1 MAPFVPAPTLGY
13 GAASGQESFEGLLP
27 PPPSPPAQPSLC
39 FWQGSCLF
47 LFLLALLGCAIGAK
61 CGPGPPAACP
71 SSVYPTTSVLRS
83 GGRSPVYRVTLRETA
98 LLASASG
105 RPNLE
110 GWTWK
115 AWASEPCHAPRV
127 KVAINQRSPPLA
139 QSPGN
144 LFPGPGRLSK
154 PWPAQPQCCWLRF
167 PHFLVFSSPCCP
179 RRCLLSGP
187 APTRPELDPR
197 EGECWKGG
205 QGGGTGDREAA

>member
-1 MAPFVPAPTLGY
+1 MRPWASCSLSILCLPYHLCPRVGREKPTLPGNLERDCP
-13 GAASGQESFEGLLP
+13 SGFCIRKAKLRRLDWEGLGLRALP
-27 PPPSPPAQPSLC
+27 CPPNEGGDKPAL
-39 FWQGSCLF
+39 
-47 LFLLALLGCAIGAK
+47 
-61 CGPGPPAACP
+61 
-71 SSVYPTTSVLRS
+71 
-83 GGRSPVYRVTLRETA
+83 
-98 LLASASG
+98 
-105 RPNLE
+105 
-110 GWTWK
+110 
-115 AWASEPCHAPRV
+115 
-127 KVAINQRSPPLA
+127 PPLA